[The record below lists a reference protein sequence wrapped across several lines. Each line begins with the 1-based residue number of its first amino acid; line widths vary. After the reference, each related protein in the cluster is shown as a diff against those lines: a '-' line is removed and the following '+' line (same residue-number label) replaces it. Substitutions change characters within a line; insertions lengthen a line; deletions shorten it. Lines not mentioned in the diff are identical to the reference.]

1 MTKSGSVSLPRTS
14 RKANGLDDEQQK
26 REREKAQL
34 LKQRIFIVAFFGLAL
49 VLAATAIFGGLSS
62 YQKLY
67 EAGHGD
73 SLMGPAA
80 IPSPA
85 PTAQ

>member
-1 MTKSGSVSLPRTS
+1 M
-14 RKANGLDDEQQK
+14 DDELQK

-49 VLAATAIFGGLSS
+49 VLAGTAIFGGLTS

-73 SLMGPAA
+73 SLTGPPAA
-80 IPSPA
+80 SAPA
-85 PTAQ
+85 AK

>member
-1 MTKSGSVSLPRTS
+1 M
-14 RKANGLDDEQQK
+14 DEEQQK

-34 LKQRIFIVAFFGLAL
+34 QRQRIFIVLFFGLAL
-49 VLAATAIFGGLSS
+49 LLAASAIFGGLSG

-73 SLMGPAA
+73 SLTGPPKPAA
-80 IPSPA
+80 
-85 PTAQ
+85 Q